1 MPVREGLTRADAAVA
16 AGFVLAALGEAVVVR
31 SGTPRLLVF
40 QACGAP
46 LLGVIALRRTR
57 PVIPLAVIAAG
68 AALGTAVQTQLW
80 PDAGDGGGVWLFAL
94 MFASY
99 SLGAHGRGRVVLLGG
114 LLPLLAGLLINLP
127 TMTGW
132 ALVNGVLFLTTFVG
146 VLPTAVGRL
155 VRVRRARLAEL
166 EEQADRIVREQRS
179 QREAAV
185 LLERLRITERLQP
198 SLMDGLGVLAERA
211 DVGSDPSEIEESA
224 RRLLGRTRAE
234 VVALTAPV
242 DVPDPIEPPRAD
254 HLHVLRAAA
263 QRWAVLGAGVIG
275 VGLAL
280 ESTGTLPLSV
290 PAWVAV
296 LASASVSLSLAFV
309 WWRPLAAV
317 AAAAVAATLFSQ
329 LVAPLDG
336 SLSGAA
342 VAMSMAFAV
351 GALCTRRQAVV
362 GLALCWVGQLVGV
375 VDEDRF
381 GVAVILLVCWLGG
394 LAVNEASRLV
404 EQGRANNRALAHQES
419 AAQQGALAEER
430 LRLAREVHDQI
441 GHTLTVVALQAA
453 GARRLAATDP
463 GRAQE
468 AMATIAGAAR
478 DGLAAMSGQG
488 TVDLAAVLR
497 RTRAAGLCVTADVA
511 GLDAPG
517 LLDPESRAVVCRIVQ
532 EALTNVLRHA
542 PGAPTTVVAGAEGA
556 GVGVTIRNGP
566 PTGSGGAGGSGRGLA
581 GLRQVVLAR
590 GGEVRWGRLDDG
602 GFEVRAVLPAHRLE
616 EASR

>member
-1 MPVREGLTRADAAVA
+1 M
-16 AGFVLAALGEAVVVR
+16 VR
-31 SGTPRLLVF
+31 SGTLGLLVF

-46 LLGVIALRRTR
+46 MLAVVALRRTR

-68 AALGTAVQTQLW
+68 AALGTAVQTRIW

-99 SLGAHGRGRVVLLGG
+99 SLGAHGRGRLVLLGG
-114 LLPLLAGLLINLP
+114 LVPLLAGLLINLP

-155 VRVRRARLAEL
+155 VRVRRARLADL

-198 SLMDGLGVLAERA
+198 ALMDGLRALAERA
-211 DVGSDPSEIEESA
+211 DAGSDPSEIEESA
-224 RRLLGRTRAE
+224 RRLLGRTRVE

-254 HLHVLRAAA
+254 HLHALRAAA

-275 VGLAL
+275 AGLAL
-280 ESTGTLPLSV
+280 ESTGTLPLSA
-290 PAWVAV
+290 PAWVAF
-296 LASASVSLSLAFV
+296 LASAAVSLPLAFV

-317 AAAAVAATLFSQ
+317 AVAWCAAVVFSR

-342 VAMSMAFAV
+342 LALSLAFAV

-362 GLALCWVGQLVGV
+362 GLALCWVGQLLGV

-381 GVAVILLVCWLGG
+381 GVAVILVVCWLGG

-404 EQGRANNRALAHQES
+404 EQGRANNRALAHEES
-419 AAQQGALAEER
+419 AAQRAAMAEER
-430 LRLAREVHDQI
+430 LRLAREIHDQI
-441 GHTLTVVALQAA
+441 GHSLTVVALQAA

-463 GRAQE
+463 ERGQE

-488 TVDLAAVLR
+488 AVDLAAVLH
-497 RTRAAGLCVTADVA
+497 RTRAAGLSVTADVA

-566 PTGSGGAGGSGRGLA
+566 PPGHGGAGGSGRGLV
-581 GLRQVVLAR
+581 GLQQRVAAR
-590 GGEVRWGRLDDG
+590 GGEMGWGRLDDG
-602 GFEVRAVLPAHRLE
+602 GFEVRALLPAHRME
-616 EASR
+616 AASR

>member
-1 MPVREGLTRADAAVA
+1 MAVA
-16 AGFVLAALGEAVVVR
+16 AGFVLVALGEAVVVR
-31 SGTPRLLVF
+31 FGTPPLLVF

-46 LLGVIALRRTR
+46 LLAVVALRRTR
-57 PVIPLAVIAAG
+57 PVLPLVVIAAA
-68 AALGTAVQTQLW
+68 AALGTAVQTRLW
-80 PDAGDGGGVWLFAL
+80 PGAGDGGGVWLFAL
-94 MFASY
+94 MFASF
-99 SLGAHGRGRVVLLGG
+99 SLGAHGRGRLVLLGG
-114 LLPLLAGLLINLP
+114 VVPLLAGLLINLP

-132 ALVNGVLFLTTFVG
+132 ALVNGVLFLATFVG
-146 VLPTAVGRL
+146 VLPTVVGRL
-155 VRVRRARLAEL
+155 VRVRRARLAAL
-166 EEQADRIVREQRS
+166 EGQADRIVREQQS
-179 QREAAV
+179 QREAVV

-198 SLMDGLGVLAERA
+198 ALLDGLRTLADGA
-211 DVGSDPSEIEESA
+211 DGGADPSEIEESA

-242 DVPDPIEPPRAD
+242 VVPDPIEPPRAD
-254 HLHVLRAAA
+254 HVHVLRAAA

-275 VGLAL
+275 AGLAL
-280 ESTGTLPLSV
+280 ESTATLPLSA
-290 PAWVAV
+290 PAGVAV
-296 LASASVSLSLAFV
+296 LASVSVSLPLAFV

-317 AAAAVAATLFSQ
+317 AVVWCAATVFSR

-342 VAMSMAFAV
+342 LALSVAFAV

-362 GLALCWVGQLVGV
+362 GLALCWVGQLLGV
-375 VDEDRF
+375 VDGDRF
-381 GVAVILLVCWLGG
+381 GVAVILVVCWLGG
-394 LAVNEASRLV
+394 LAVSEASNLV
-404 EQGRANNRALAHQES
+404 EQGRANNRVLAEQES
-419 AAQQGALAEER
+419 AAQHGAMAEER
-430 LRLAREVHDQI
+430 LRLAREVHDQV
-441 GHTLTVVALQAA
+441 GHCLTVVALQAA

-463 GRAQE
+463 DRAQE

-488 TVDLAAVLR
+488 AVDLAAVLH
-497 RTRAAGLCVTADVA
+497 RTRAAGLSVTADVA

-566 PTGSGGAGGSGRGLA
+566 PAAPGGARGSGRGLA
-581 GLRQVVLAR
+581 GLRQRVAAR
-590 GGEVRWGRLDDG
+590 GGEVRWGRRDDG
-602 GFEVRAVLPAHRLE
+602 GFEVRALLPAHRME
-616 EASR
+616 EASP